1 LLRTRP
7 TREMVSEQVIV
18 RVHELI
24 RRGELQRGDRLPPE
38 REFARQLGINRTSLR
53 SGLRSLIDMGVLRS
67 RQGSGTFVSDSPPSL
82 DSEALEI
89 LAALHGFTQDEVF
102 EARRVL
108 ESTIASMAAERATGE
123 QLTCMAEEVISLYAA
138 VDDPQAFLVHDLQ
151 FHRTVANASGNP
163 VLAAVAGMVSAMHY
177 ELRSQTVRKSDS
189 LRVAAD
195 MHQGIF
201 RAIRA
206 GNPEAARTAMRN
218 HILQAQMD
226 YNLEPAADLKQ
237 SAVHAKTRHKLSKIA
252 RAPRPKPTRRRV

>member
-1 LLRTRP
+1 
-7 TREMVSEQVIV
+7 MVSEQVIV

-67 RQGSGTFVSDSPPSL
+67 RQGSGTFVSDAPPSL
-82 DSEALEI
+82 DSEALEM
-89 LAALHGFTQDEVF
+89 LAALHGFTQDDVF

-108 ESTIASMAAERATGE
+108 ESTIAAMAAERATGE

-138 VDDPQAFLVHDLQ
+138 VDDPQRFLVHDLQ

-177 ELRSQTVRKSDS
+177 ELRSQTVRKSES

-206 GNPEAARTAMRN
+206 GNPGAASTAMRN
-218 HILQAQMD
+218 HILRAQMD
-226 YNLEPAADLKQ
+226 YNLEPATDLNATKPPAIR
-237 SAVHAKTRHKLSKIA
+237 SKSLRKLSKIA
-252 RAPRPKPTRRRV
+252 SAPRPKPTRRRPA